1 MPLKYSEQMSIP
13 EKYKF
18 IIQLGKA
25 LHNYGIPS
33 YRIQA
38 YLSKVSKNMGVRG
51 TFMDSP
57 TWINYVFYENGDE
70 QTYNYIE
77 SVAPGTLN
85 LGAFSRIVET
95 TDKLIANEIDI
106 TEIDSRLKTIHEK
119 TVKVNHLAL
128 TIAYALSAGMFN
140 LMIGS
145 NWISVFFALLL
156 GAFVYPLTY
165 LSTKYVYLNSV
176 LESIASFLA
185 TIIAG
190 LLSLVFPDLN
200 VGLTI
205 ISAIIIFVPGL
216 AITTALEEITS
227 KSLVSGTAKLFDAL
241 ISLFKQFF
249 GVILGL
255 TSLKFLIN
263 FEIFNHY
270 SNIPNWIIFLAIP
283 LFSISLLP
291 IFQVRKKDM
300 LFGVLTGAIGF
311 FLTYSFSVAGIL
323 LSTFVGSIGVVIFS
337 HLFSKITKT
346 PKVVYV
352 TQGIIM
358 LVPGSKTL
366 FGLSNVF
373 LNTTIVNVGNIGE
386 QVAYILMGI
395 LGGLLFSGVF
405 KPED

>member
-1 MPLKYSEQMSIP
+1 MVTK

-18 IIQLGKA
+18 IIHLGKA

-38 YLSKVSKNMGVRG
+38 YLFKVAKNMGIKG
-51 TFMDSP
+51 TFMDSA
-57 TWINYVFYENGDE
+57 TWINYVFYENGNE

-106 TEIDSRLKTIHEK
+106 SEIENRLKIIHNKTI
-119 TVKVNHLAL
+119 KVNHGIL
-128 TIAYALSAGMFN
+128 TIAYALAAGSFN
-140 LMIGS
+140 LLVGT
-145 NWISVFFALLL
+145 NWISVLFATLL
-156 GAFVYPLTY
+156 GAFVYFITY
-165 LSTKYVYLNSV
+165 LSTKHEYLNSV
-176 LESIASFLA
+176 LESIVSFLA
-185 TIIAG
+185 TIITG
-190 LLSLVFPDLN
+190 LLSLVFPELN

-227 KSLVSGTAKLFDAL
+227 KNLISGTAKLFDSI

-255 TSLKFLIN
+255 TCLKFLIN

-270 SNIPNWIIFLAIP
+270 SNTPSWIIFLAMP
-283 LFSISLLP
+283 LLSISVLP

-300 LFGVLTGAIGF
+300 LFGIFTGAIGF
-311 FLTYSFSVAGIL
+311 FLAYSFSVAGIL
-323 LSTFVGSIGVVIFS
+323 LSTFIGSIGIVISS
-337 HLFSKITKT
+337 HFFSKVTRT
-346 PKVVYV
+346 PEVVYV
-352 TQGIIM
+352 TQGIIL
-358 LVPGSKTL
+358 LVPGSKSL

-373 LNTTIVNVGNIGE
+373 LNTTIINVGNIGE
-386 QVAYILMGI
+386 QVAYIFMGI
-395 LGGLLFSGVF
+395 LGGLLFGGVF
-405 KPED
+405 KQEDK

>member
-1 MPLKYSEQMSIP
+1 MVTK

-18 IIQLGKA
+18 IIHLGKA

-38 YLSKVSKNMGVRG
+38 YLFKVAKNMGIKG
-51 TFMDSP
+51 TFMDSA
-57 TWINYVFYENGDE
+57 TWINYVFYENGNE

-106 TEIDSRLKTIHEK
+106 SEMENRLKIIHNKTI
-119 TVKVNHLAL
+119 KVNHGIL
-128 TIAYALSAGMFN
+128 TIAYSLAAGSFN
-140 LMIGS
+140 LLVGT
-145 NWISVFFALLL
+145 NWISVLFATLL
-156 GAFVYPLTY
+156 GAFVYFITY
-165 LSTKYVYLNSV
+165 LSTKHEYLKSV
-176 LESIASFLA
+176 LESIVSFLA
-185 TIIAG
+185 TIITG
-190 LLSLVFPDLN
+190 LLSLVFPEIN

-227 KSLVSGTAKLFDAL
+227 KNLISGTAKLFDSI

-255 TSLKFLIN
+255 TCLKFFID
-263 FEIFNHY
+263 FEIFSHY
-270 SNIPNWIIFLAIP
+270 SNTPSWIIFLAMP
-283 LFSISLLP
+283 LLSISVLP

-300 LFGVLTGAIGF
+300 LFGIFTGAIGF
-311 FLTYSFSVAGIL
+311 FLAYSFSVAGIL
-323 LSTFVGSIGVVIFS
+323 LSTFIGSIGIVISS
-337 HLFSKITKT
+337 HFFSKVTRT
-346 PKVVYV
+346 PEVVYV

-358 LVPGSKTL
+358 LVPGSKSL

-373 LNTTIVNVGNIGE
+373 LNTTIINVGNIGE
-386 QVAYILMGI
+386 QVAYIFMGI
-395 LGGLLFSGVF
+395 LGGLLFGGVF
-405 KPED
+405 KQEDK

>member
-1 MPLKYSEQMSIP
+1 MVTK

-18 IIQLGKA
+18 IIHLGKA

-38 YLSKVSKNMGVRG
+38 YLFKVAKNMGIKG
-51 TFMDSP
+51 TFMDSA
-57 TWINYVFYENGDE
+57 TWINYVFYENGNE

-106 TEIDSRLKTIHEK
+106 SEMENRLKIIHNKTI
-119 TVKVNHLAL
+119 KVNHGIL
-128 TIAYALSAGMFN
+128 TIAYALAAGSFN
-140 LMIGS
+140 LLVGT
-145 NWISVFFALLL
+145 NWISVLFATLL
-156 GAFVYPLTY
+156 GAFVYFITY
-165 LSTKYVYLNSV
+165 LSTKHEYLKSV
-176 LESIASFLA
+176 LESIVSFLA
-185 TIIAG
+185 TIITG
-190 LLSLVFPDLN
+190 LLSLVFPELN

-227 KSLVSGTAKLFDAL
+227 KNLISGTAKLFDSI

-255 TSLKFLIN
+255 TCLKFFID
-263 FEIFNHY
+263 FEIFSHY
-270 SNIPNWIIFLAIP
+270 SNTPSWIIFLAMP
-283 LFSISLLP
+283 LLSISVLP

-300 LFGVLTGAIGF
+300 LFGIFTGAIGF
-311 FLTYSFSVAGIL
+311 FLAYSFSVAGIL
-323 LSTFVGSIGVVIFS
+323 LSTFIGSIGIVISS
-337 HLFSKITKT
+337 HFFSKVTRT
-346 PKVVYV
+346 PEVVYV

-358 LVPGSKTL
+358 LVPGSKSL

-373 LNTTIVNVGNIGE
+373 LNTTIINVGNIGE
-386 QVAYILMGI
+386 QVAYIFMGI
-395 LGGLLFSGVF
+395 LGGLLFGGVF
-405 KPED
+405 KQEDK

>member
-1 MPLKYSEQMSIP
+1 MVTK

-18 IIQLGKA
+18 IIHLGKA

-38 YLSKVSKNMGVRG
+38 YLFKVAKNMGIKG
-51 TFMDSP
+51 TFMDSA
-57 TWINYVFYENGDE
+57 TWINYVFYENGNE

-106 TEIDSRLKTIHEK
+106 SEMENRLKIIHNKTI
-119 TVKVNHLAL
+119 KVNHGIL
-128 TIAYALSAGMFN
+128 TIAYGLAAGSFN
-140 LMIGS
+140 LLVGT
-145 NWISVFFALLL
+145 NWISVLFATLL
-156 GAFVYPLTY
+156 GAFVYFITY
-165 LSTKYVYLNSV
+165 LSTKHEYLKSV
-176 LESIASFLA
+176 LESIVSFLA
-185 TIIAG
+185 TIITG
-190 LLSLVFPDLN
+190 LLSLVFPEIN

-227 KSLVSGTAKLFDAL
+227 KNLISGTAKLFDSI

-255 TSLKFLIN
+255 TCLKFFID
-263 FEIFNHY
+263 FEIFSHY
-270 SNIPNWIIFLAIP
+270 SNTPSWIIFLAMP
-283 LFSISLLP
+283 LLSISVLP

-300 LFGVLTGAIGF
+300 LFGIFTGAIGF
-311 FLTYSFSVAGIL
+311 FLAYSFSVAGIL
-323 LSTFVGSIGVVIFS
+323 LSTFIGSIGIVISS
-337 HLFSKITKT
+337 HFFSKVTRT
-346 PKVVYV
+346 PEVVYV

-358 LVPGSKTL
+358 LVPGSKSL

-373 LNTTIVNVGNIGE
+373 LNTTIINVGNIGE
-386 QVAYILMGI
+386 QVAYIFMGI
-395 LGGLLFSGVF
+395 LGGLLFGGVF
-405 KPED
+405 KQEDK

>member
-1 MPLKYSEQMSIP
+1 MVIK

-18 IIQLGKA
+18 IIHLGKA

-38 YLSKVSKNMGVRG
+38 YLFKVAKNMGIKG
-51 TFMDSP
+51 TFMDSA
-57 TWINYVFYENGDE
+57 TWINYVFYENGNE

-106 TEIDSRLKTIHEK
+106 SEMENRLKIIHNKTI
-119 TVKVNHLAL
+119 KVNHGIL
-128 TIAYALSAGMFN
+128 TIAYGLAAGSFN
-140 LMIGS
+140 LLVGT
-145 NWISVFFALLL
+145 NWISVLFATLL
-156 GAFVYPLTY
+156 GAFVYFITY
-165 LSTKYVYLNSV
+165 LSTKHEYLKSV
-176 LESIASFLA
+176 LESIVSFLA
-185 TIIAG
+185 TIITG
-190 LLSLVFPDLN
+190 LLSLVFPEIN

-227 KSLVSGTAKLFDAL
+227 KNLISGTAKLFDSI

-255 TSLKFLIN
+255 TCLKFLIN

-270 SNIPNWIIFLAIP
+270 SNTPSWIIFLAMP
-283 LFSISLLP
+283 LLSISVLP

-300 LFGVLTGAIGF
+300 LFGIFTGAIGF
-311 FLTYSFSVAGIL
+311 FLAYSFSVAGIL
-323 LSTFVGSIGVVIFS
+323 LSTFIGSIGIVISS
-337 HLFSKITKT
+337 HFFSKVTRT
-346 PKVVYV
+346 PEVVYV

-358 LVPGSKTL
+358 LVPGSKSL

-373 LNTTIVNVGNIGE
+373 LNTTIINVGNIGE
-386 QVAYILMGI
+386 QVAYIFMGI
-395 LGGLLFSGVF
+395 LGGLLFGGVF
-405 KPED
+405 KQEDK

>member
-1 MPLKYSEQMSIP
+1 MVIK

-18 IIQLGKA
+18 IIHLGKA

-38 YLSKVSKNMGVRG
+38 YLFKVAKNMGIKG
-51 TFMDSP
+51 TFMDSA
-57 TWINYVFYENGDE
+57 TWINYVFYENGNE

-95 TDKLIANEIDI
+95 TDKLIANEI
-106 TEIDSRLKTIHEK
+106 EISEMENRLKIIHNKTI
-119 TVKVNHLAL
+119 KVNHGIL
-128 TIAYALSAGMFN
+128 TIAYGLAAGSFN
-140 LMIGS
+140 LLVGT
-145 NWISVFFALLL
+145 NWISVLFATLL
-156 GAFVYPLTY
+156 GAFVYFITY
-165 LSTKYVYLNSV
+165 LSTKHEYLKSV
-176 LESIASFLA
+176 LESIVSFLA
-185 TIIAG
+185 TIITG
-190 LLSLVFPDLN
+190 LLSLVFPEIN

-227 KSLVSGTAKLFDAL
+227 KNLISGTAKLFDSI

-255 TSLKFLIN
+255 TCLKFFID
-263 FEIFNHY
+263 FEIFSHY
-270 SNIPNWIIFLAIP
+270 SNTPSWIIFLAMP
-283 LFSISLLP
+283 LLSISVLP

-300 LFGVLTGAIGF
+300 LFGIFTGAIGF
-311 FLTYSFSVAGIL
+311 FLAYSFSVAGIL
-323 LSTFVGSIGVVIFS
+323 LSTFIGSIGIVISS
-337 HLFSKITKT
+337 HFFSKVTRT
-346 PKVVYV
+346 PEVVYV

-358 LVPGSKTL
+358 LVPGSKSL

-373 LNTTIVNVGNIGE
+373 LNTTIINVGNIGE
-386 QVAYILMGI
+386 QVAYIFMGI
-395 LGGLLFSGVF
+395 LGGLLFGGVF
-405 KPED
+405 KQEDK

>member
-1 MPLKYSEQMSIP
+1 MVTK

-18 IIQLGKA
+18 IIHLGKA

-38 YLSKVSKNMGVRG
+38 YLFKVAKNMGIKG
-51 TFMDSP
+51 TFMDSA
-57 TWINYVFYENGDE
+57 TWINYVFYENGNE

-106 TEIDSRLKTIHEK
+106 SEMENRLKIIHNKTI
-119 TVKVNHLAL
+119 KVNHGILTMAYGLA
-128 TIAYALSAGMFN
+128 AGSFN
-140 LMIGS
+140 LLVGT
-145 NWISVFFALLL
+145 NWISVLFATLL
-156 GAFVYPLTY
+156 GAFVYFITY
-165 LSTKYVYLNSV
+165 LSTKHEYLKSV
-176 LESIASFLA
+176 LESIVSFLA
-185 TIIAG
+185 TIITG
-190 LLSLVFPDLN
+190 LLSLVFPEIN

-227 KSLVSGTAKLFDAL
+227 KNLISGTAKLFDSI

-255 TSLKFLIN
+255 TCLKFFID
-263 FEIFNHY
+263 FEIFSHY
-270 SNIPNWIIFLAIP
+270 SNTPSWIIFLAMP
-283 LFSISLLP
+283 LLSISVLP

-300 LFGVLTGAIGF
+300 LFGIFTGAIGF
-311 FLTYSFSVAGIL
+311 FLAYSFSVAGIL
-323 LSTFVGSIGVVIFS
+323 LSTFIGSIGIVISS
-337 HLFSKITKT
+337 HFFSKVTRT
-346 PKVVYV
+346 PEVVYV

-358 LVPGSKTL
+358 LVPGSKSL

-373 LNTTIVNVGNIGE
+373 LNTTIINVGNIGE
-386 QVAYILMGI
+386 QVAYIFMGI
-395 LGGLLFSGVF
+395 LGGLLFGGVF
-405 KPED
+405 KQEDK

>member
-1 MPLKYSEQMSIP
+1 MVTK

-18 IIQLGKA
+18 IIHLGKA

-38 YLSKVSKNMGVRG
+38 YLFKVAKNMGIKG
-51 TFMDSP
+51 TFMDSA
-57 TWINYVFYENGDE
+57 TWINYVFYENGNE

-95 TDKLIANEIDI
+95 TDKLIANEI
-106 TEIDSRLKTIHEK
+106 EISEMENRLKIIHNKTI
-119 TVKVNHLAL
+119 KVNHGIL
-128 TIAYALSAGMFN
+128 TIAYGLAAGSFN
-140 LMIGS
+140 LLVGT
-145 NWISVFFALLL
+145 NWISVLFATLL
-156 GAFVYPLTY
+156 GAFVYFITY
-165 LSTKYVYLNSV
+165 LSTKHEYLKSV
-176 LESIASFLA
+176 LESIVSFLA
-185 TIIAG
+185 TIITG
-190 LLSLVFPDLN
+190 LLSLVFPEIN

-227 KSLVSGTAKLFDAL
+227 KNLISGTAKLFDSI

-255 TSLKFLIN
+255 TCLKFFID
-263 FEIFNHY
+263 FEIFSHY
-270 SNIPNWIIFLAIP
+270 SNTPSWIIFLAMP
-283 LFSISLLP
+283 LLSISVLP

-300 LFGVLTGAIGF
+300 LFGIFTGAIGF
-311 FLTYSFSVAGIL
+311 FLAYSFSVAGIL
-323 LSTFVGSIGVVIFS
+323 LSTFIGSIGIVISS
-337 HLFSKITKT
+337 HFFSKVTRT
-346 PKVVYV
+346 PEVVYV

-358 LVPGSKTL
+358 LVPGSKSL

-373 LNTTIVNVGNIGE
+373 LNTTIINVGNIGE
-386 QVAYILMGI
+386 QVAYIFMGI
-395 LGGLLFSGVF
+395 LGGLLFGGVF
-405 KPED
+405 KQEDK

>member
-1 MPLKYSEQMSIP
+1 MDTK

-18 IIQLGKA
+18 IIHLGKA

-38 YLSKVSKNMGVRG
+38 YLFKVAKNMGIKG
-51 TFMDSP
+51 TFMDSA
-57 TWINYVFYENGDE
+57 TWINYVFYENGNE

-95 TDKLIANEIDI
+95 TDKLITNEIDI
-106 TEIDSRLKTIHEK
+106 SEIENRLKIIHNKTI
-119 TVKVNHLAL
+119 KVNHGIL
-128 TIAYALSAGMFN
+128 TIAYALAAGSFN
-140 LMIGS
+140 LLVGT
-145 NWISVFFALLL
+145 NWISVLFATLL
-156 GAFVYPLTY
+156 GAFVYFITY
-165 LSTKYVYLNSV
+165 LSTKHEYLKSV
-176 LESIASFLA
+176 LESIVSFLA
-185 TIIAG
+185 TIITG
-190 LLSLVFPDLN
+190 LLSLVFPELN

-227 KSLVSGTAKLFDAL
+227 KNLISGTAKLFDSI

-255 TSLKFLIN
+255 TCLKFLIN

-270 SNIPNWIIFLAIP
+270 SNTPSWIIFLAMP
-283 LFSISLLP
+283 LLSISVLP

-300 LFGVLTGAIGF
+300 LFGIFTGAIGF
-311 FLTYSFSVAGIL
+311 FLAYSFSAAGIL
-323 LSTFVGSIGVVIFS
+323 LSTFIGSIGIVISS
-337 HLFSKITKT
+337 HFFSKVTRT
-346 PKVVYV
+346 PEVVYV

-358 LVPGSKTL
+358 LVPGSKSL

-373 LNTTIVNVGNIGE
+373 LNTTIINIGNIGE
-386 QVAYILMGI
+386 QVAYIFMGI
-395 LGGLLFSGVF
+395 LGGLLFGGVF
-405 KPED
+405 KQEDK